1 MKKLYLVT
9 VELDSGARTAY
20 RLTARNHTA
29 AGELA
34 QAIARKSGIVIR
46 LVSIGELE

>member
-9 VELDSGARTAY
+9 VELAAGTRTAY

-34 QAIARKSGIVIR
+34 QAIARRSGIEVR
-46 LVSIGELE
+46 VLSIGELQ